1 MKKSIILLAVLLVPL
16 LLMPA
21 VMALQQPAKTL
32 NVRATGSGHDLNCV
46 QCGYLVQ
53 PCGPGSG
60 GGGGGVI

>member
-1 MKKSIILLAVLLVPL
+1 MILLAVLLVPL

-32 NVRATGSGHDLNCV
+32 NARATGSDHLLNYM
-46 QCGYLVQ
+46 QCDYLVQ

>member
-1 MKKSIILLAVLLVPL
+1 MILLAVLLVPL

-21 VMALQQPAKTL
+21 VMAMQQPAKTL
-32 NVRATGSGHDLNCV
+32 NVGSARSDHSLSCM
-46 QCGYLVQ
+46 QCDYLAQ